1 MKGVERMAQDRN
13 IPLYK
18 AGNFYTEEPF
28 FQDLIRRYLPEGEFA
43 WAEKWLAEMGR
54 ISAQEFSPRALVS
67 DRNRPQH
74 IPYDPSGLRIDKIEY
89 DESYLAIARRVYE
102 FGIVGL
108 GHSPE
113 FVQQGKS
120 YTALLKFGVGYLFS
134 QAGSVLYCPIC
145 MTDGT
150 LQVLKRHG
158 SKELQEKWVPRIT
171 SLEYESFYD
180 GAMYLTEVQ
189 GGSDVGANS
198 CIARLEDGEWRL
210 YGEKWFCSNI
220 GSRSALVLAR
230 PEDAAEGTRGLGLFL
245 LPRDLE
251 NGERNRIRVDR
262 VKNKLGTC
270 EMATAEITL
279 EGALAFPVGDLKKGF
294 SYMTDMLNLS
304 RIYNSV
310 WSIGLMRRA
319 FLEAD
324 HYAKGRKAFGKA
336 IAEYP
341 LVASTL
347 KTMESDAQ
355 KATAFVFETLNFMD
369 RLERDKG
376 GADDEAMLRLLTP
389 VLKFFTAE
397 KAIEAGHR
405 AIEILGGNG
414 CVEDFPV
421 AKLLRDAQILAIWE
435 GTANVLSLDLLRVLK
450 KTEAGEVFFGY
461 ASKKISALKDST
473 RQEHFRRESKQLRE
487 KIQDLLAGKDGHGG
501 ELACRETAWA
511 LALFFQ
517 DLVYEGLTKH

>member
-1 MKGVERMAQDRN
+1 MAQERN
-13 IPLYK
+13 IPLYQPRD
-18 AGNFYTEEPF
+18 FYEEEPF
-28 FQDLIRRYLPEGEFA
+28 FQNLMRRYLPEAEYA
-43 WAEKWLAEMGR
+43 WAQEYLSGMGR
-54 ISAQEFSPRALVS
+54 LSAREFSPRVLPS
-67 DRNRPQH
+67 DRRRPQH
-74 IPYDPSGLRIDKIEY
+74 IPYDPAGKRIDKIEY
-89 DESYLAIARRVYE
+89 DESYLAIARQAYE
-102 FGIVGL
+102 FGIIGL

-113 FVQQGKS
+113 FIKQGRV
-120 YTALLKFGVGYLFS
+120 YTTLLKFGVGYLFS

-158 SKELQEKWVPRIT
+158 SKELQEKWIPRLT
-171 SLEYESFYD
+171 RMDYEAMYD

-198 CIARLEDGEWRL
+198 CRARLEDGEWRL

-220 GSRSALVLAR
+220 GSRTALVLAR
-230 PEDAAEGTRGLGLFL
+230 PEGAPEGTRGLGLFL

-251 NGERNRIRVDR
+251 SGERNRIRVDR

-279 EGALAFPVGDLKKGF
+279 EGALAYPVGDLAKGF

-304 RIYNSV
+304 RIYNAV

-319 FLEAD
+319 FLEAQ
-324 HYAKGRKAFGKA
+324 HYARGRLAFGKP

-341 LVASTL
+341 LVARTL
-347 KTMESDAQ
+347 QLMESDAQ
-355 KATAFVFETLNFMD
+355 QATALVFETLNFMD
-369 RLERDKG
+369 HLERGQG
-376 GADDEAMLRLLTP
+376 GPKDEAMLRLLTP
-389 VLKFFTAE
+389 VIKFFTAE

-405 AIEILGGNG
+405 AIEIFGGNG

-450 KTEAGEVFFGY
+450 KSDAGEVFFED
-461 ASKKISALKDST
+461 AAQKIAALKNPQ
-473 RQEHFRRESKQLRE
+473 RQELFRRESKQLRD
-487 KIQDLLAGKDGHGG
+487 KIRALLAGEDGCGG
-501 ELACRETAWA
+501 ELACRDVAWD
-511 LALFFQ
+511 LALFAQ
-517 DLVYEGLTKH
+517 ELYRAALD